1 MMELMLAEMMEEQR
15 NYKLVFPAA
24 DQENEEKVVDVAKQE
39 QKMAKEFGTTN
50 PEDKAEENCTEK
62 QGSME
67 GACSSMTKELLLTE
81 DKCDLL
87 ALATQDV
94 VFNCSKA
101 CEIKTKSIEV
111 EEGKQGKVKV
121 RICGGLE
128 ECLMEKGEF
137 GFKYQVKEHI
147 TMLKQEVK
155 CAAMKLKQEVKCV
168 TKNRM
173 EVMQMDEEVQ
183 SMEQGKQEVV
193 TESLERDEIRPTT
206 VPEKEVLL
214 CMLLNSRSWLLDD
227 TKVLA
232 MCCRLDP
239 YFSEL
244 ELLLAW
250 FMAMLQKAERLRL
263 ASRAAYCVKSQ
274 QQLVSDYG

>member
-39 QKMAKEFGTTN
+39 QKLAKEFGTTN
-50 PEDKAEENCTEK
+50 PQDKAEENCPEK

-101 CEIKTKSIEV
+101 CEIKTKSMEV

-128 ECLMEKGEF
+128 EDLVEQGDF
-137 GFKYQVKEHI
+137 GFKYQAK
-147 TMLKQEVK
+147 EVK
-155 CAAMKLKQEVKCV
+155 CVTIKLKQEVECV
-168 TKNRM
+168 TKTRM
-173 EVMQMDEEVQ
+173 EVKQMDEEVQ

-193 TESLERDEIRPTT
+193 TESLERDEIKPTT
-206 VPEKEVLL
+206 MLQKEVLL
-214 CMLLNSRSWLLDD
+214 CMLLNSRTWLLDD

-232 MCCRLDP
+232 VWCSLDP
-239 YFSEL
+239 YYISEL

-250 FMAMLQKAERLRL
+250 FMVMLQMAERLRL
-263 ASRAAYCVKSQ
+263 ASRAAFCVKSQ